1 MKATRHLFV
10 AIGLAALALTAC
22 NNDDDASADDLQTG
36 QVDIRTTICADAGSS
51 GTRTII
57 ANDGSGTFEDDDE
70 LGLYA
75 TVGTEAKLA
84 NSSYKVGDA
93 LYWGDLSLTEAVTFA
108 AYYPRVDAIADPSA
122 YTFDAAT
129 ATATYNDL
137 LVATPVS
144 ASKGETVPLNFRHAM
159 HRLVVNL
166 TTDVDGWDATTA
178 EVSLTGMN
186 AAATVNILTGTV
198 TPGEASEADGTYT
211 AVRKEGATTEY
222 IVAPQ
227 KVAAGADWM
236 TIEISGKQYTYKMP
250 ESYTAPDGTVFQL
263 TTLESGKTLTLNL
276 ALTRSGVTLT
286 CGDSAAWDTQG
297 TINGE
302 INIGGGDTPTD
313 GNIDMTDMDAAGVK
327 AAIDAAITAGITE
340 FKLTGPIA
348 NLGIKEVNTQS
359 TSNPFYDTGVTKVD
373 LSGVTGWQTVA
384 YSNFPDVTS
393 FVAGLPA
400 YTFYRCTALTE
411 VVLPAEVKAI
421 GAGAFTNCTS
431 LSTINLKDVT
441 HIGKQ
446 AFGFC
451 EALTEVDLSAVINLF
466 REAFQGTGLTDLSL
480 PEALAISDG
489 LTADKLGSHTGSFGD
504 CESLVSVNAPKLTST
519 GYKSYSGC
527 SALTTLTL
535 PALTEINDEAFSTC
549 KGLTTENGGFDFA
562 KKVTTVGEEAFYYC
576 TGLTNP
582 ELPEATL
589 INSRAF
595 TGCTAM
601 ESLKLPKATRLGNY
615 IVNRCKSLTRIEV
628 TASGALTL
636 SDGVTSLDYGD
647 AFGNQSNTGDLFNA
661 ANCALVLNADK
672 NTGGTGS
679 PTVNGTTWANATW
692 KSITNP

>member
-1 MKATRHLFV
+1 MKTRTL
-10 AIGLAALALTAC
+10 LAATLAATLALAGC
-22 NNDDDASADDLQTG
+22 SKNDEPDEPTRAA
-36 QVDIRTTICADAGSS
+36 VNIRTSIGGTTDAGSFGS
-51 GTRTII
+51 RAAIG
-57 ANDGSGTFEDDDE
+57 ADGSGNFEAGDV

-75 TVGTEAKLA
+75 TAGTTAKLA
-84 NSSYKVGDA
+84 NSAYTVGSTA
-93 LYWGDLSLTEAVTFA
+93 LWWDELSMTDPVAFA
-108 AYYPRVDAIADPSA
+108 AYYPKAEAITDPA
-122 YTFDAAT
+122 ATIFNAAT
-129 ATATYNDL
+129 ATNKDL
-137 LVATPVS
+137 LLATPVT
-144 ASKGETVPLNFRHAM
+144 ASKGEDVALAFRHAM
-159 HRLVVNL
+159 HRLTVNL
-166 TTDVDGWDATTA
+166 STDIDGWNLATA
-178 EVSLTGMN
+178 QVSLAGMN
-186 AAATVNILTGTV
+186 ASATVNITAGTV
-198 TPGEASEADGTYT
+198 TPGEADATDGDYGTKT
-211 AVRKEGATTEY
+211 GASTTFV
-222 IVAPQ
+222 VAPQ
-227 KVAAGADWM
+227 KVTADADWIQITM
-236 TIEISGKQYTYKMP
+236 DGKQYVYKVP
-250 ESYTAPDGTVFQL
+250 TSITLPGGGTAPL
-263 TTLESGKTLTLNL
+263 TALESGKTLTLNL

-286 CGDSAAWDTQG
+286 CGDIAAWDTQD
-297 TINGE
+297 TIDGE
-302 INIGGGDTPTD
+302 INIGGGD
-313 GNIDMTDMDAAGVK
+313 IDMTAMDAAGVK
-327 AAIDAAITAGITE
+327 AAIDAAIAAGITE

-348 NLGIKEVNTQS
+348 NLGIKEDYTLS

-393 FVAGLPA
+393 SVAGLPA
-400 YTFYRCTALTE
+400 YTFYRCAALTE

-421 GAGAFTNCTS
+421 GAGAFTSCTS

-451 EALTEVDLSAVINLF
+451 EALTVVDLSAVINLYM
-466 REAFQGTGLTDLSL
+466 EAFQGTGLTDLSL

-489 LTADKLGSHTGSFGD
+489 LTADNLGSHTGSFGD
-504 CESLVSVNAPKLTST
+504 CKSLVSVKAPKLTST
-519 GYKSYSGC
+519 GYKSFSGC
-527 SALTTLTL
+527 SALTALTL
-535 PALTEINDEAFSTC
+535 PALTEINDQAFSTC
-549 KGLTTENGGFDFA
+549 KKLTTENEGFDFA

-601 ESLKLPKATRLGNY
+601 ESLKLPKATRFGYY

-636 SDGVTSLDYGD
+636 SDGVTSLDD
-647 AFGNQSNTGDLFNA
+647 VVFGNQGNTGDLFDS

-679 PTVNGTTWANATW
+679 PTVDGLSWASATW